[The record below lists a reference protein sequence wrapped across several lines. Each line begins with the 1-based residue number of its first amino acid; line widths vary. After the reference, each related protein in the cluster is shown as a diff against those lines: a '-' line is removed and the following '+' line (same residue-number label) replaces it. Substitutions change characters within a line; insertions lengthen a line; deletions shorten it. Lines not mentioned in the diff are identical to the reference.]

1 MESAFLFGFFVKRV
15 IGMAWASTL
24 NNWVCL
30 VLILPWHI
38 EAEIRQTRYWS
49 EPVKTPPALYY
60 FYAFL
65 AIFIVFICF
74 FIRYCRRCCRE
85 ANDDAPPQA
94 SEAQQAPPPVEP
106 HHEPSVIVD
115 TFLLIP
121 LWDERCGDFDTCAI
135 CTAELDE
142 VRLLRVLP
150 CGHIYHHDCILDWML
165 TGALQCPYCRYDI
178 VL

>member
-1 MESAFLFGFFVKRV
+1 
-15 IGMAWASTL
+15 MAWASTL

-49 EPVKTPPALYY
+49 EPLFPLFSFVFSLVTV
-60 FYAFL
+60 
-65 AIFIVFICF
+65 IVAAE
-74 FIRYCRRCCRE
+74 RQTTMLLHRRRKVQQ
-85 ANDDAPPQA
+85 APPQA

-135 CTAELDE
+135 CTAEFDE